1 MARREGSAL
10 VWQMTDERLK
20 QAVRDAYE
28 IAPLPNPPLELPDFP
43 AIPPAEADSLVRQAA
58 GIFAIDRQGF
68 NLRLTELVDGH
79 LPDYARRSIDP
90 EEAESHW
97 LESNAAE
104 MAERV
109 LALQARDW
117 LAVALDETSPDTD
130 RWYLGAALVQ
140 GLALGGSDIARD
152 DCYSLLEAI
161 AYAVTPGN
169 LPYSNVS
176 GRHQLAW
183 SSDRDTADPLPPHPA
198 GAMAATSIL
207 DTLSMRPDS
216 AANVLP
222 RWLENLSVSLRLC
235 PALAVP
241 TRVIDGLGAADGE
254 DCAPFVRAGLQMLS
268 HSPEQ
273 ARDILVASADHRSVN
288 ARRTVAE
295 ALSRI
300 HAQERDLALT
310 LADRLLL
317 DEDSSVVNLT
327 STFVG
332 GLARQSEEEFV
343 PRALTILTEGG
354 ERAVQRLVESG
365 LRDHLSA
372 NPLDPHSMLP
382 SAWLSSS
389 PVGRSRVGNLI
400 VEQARVAPEAF
411 TRTVADVASQDGEA
425 RAELLRWIEM
435 RSPDSLTLLE

>member
-20 QAVRDAYE
+20 QVVREAYE
-28 IAPLPNPPLELPDFP
+28 VAPLPNPPLELPDFP
-43 AIPPAEADSLVRQAA
+43 AIPPSSAEALVRQAA

-68 NLRLTELVDGH
+68 NLRLSELVDEH
-79 LPDYARRSIDP
+79 LPDHARRSIDP

-104 MAERV
+104 MAERILV
-109 LALQARDW
+109 LQARDW

-140 GLALGGSDIARD
+140 GLALGGSQIARD
-152 DCYSLLEAI
+152 DCYFLLEAI

-183 SSDRDTADPLPPHPA
+183 SADKATADPLPPHPA
-198 GAMAATSIL
+198 GAMAATNIL
-207 DTLSMRPDS
+207 DTLSMRPAA

-268 HSPEQ
+268 HSPDQ
-273 ARDILVASADHRSVN
+273 TRDILVASADHRSVN

-317 DEDSSVVNLT
+317 DVDPSVVNLT

-332 GLARQSEEEFV
+332 GLARHSTEEFV

-354 ERAVQRLVESG
+354 EQAVQRLVESG

-372 NPLDPHSMLP
+372 NPPDPHSMLP
-382 SAWLSSS
+382 RAWLSSS

-400 VEQARVAPEAF
+400 VEQARVAPESF
-411 TRTVADVASQDGEA
+411 VQTCADIASQDGEA
-425 RAELLRWIEM
+425 HAELLRWIEM
-435 RSPDSLTLLE
+435 RSPESLGLLQ